1 MSIATV
7 PRHGPIGAAGAL
19 LVLASLAAGGAQ
31 AGPASPGACEPA
43 PKGSN
48 MLSAQDKAAGWKLLW
63 DGRTAAGWRG
73 AAQEPFPA
81 SGWTMC
87 GGVLTIQE
95 RGGGE
100 AQGPGDIITRKR
112 FGDFDLTFDFKI
124 TPGANSG
131 VKIFVQTD
139 LSPIDKVTGK
149 PVNVGS
155 SIGME
160 YQVLDDDR
168 HPDAKLGR
176 DGNRTVGSFY
186 DVIAAAEGK
195 AVNPP
200 GTWNHGRILAQGG
213 KVTFWLNGRE
223 TVSFTRGSPAFRDA
237 VAKSK
242 FAAIPG
248 FGEWADGHILLQ
260 DHGNTIAFTNL
271 KIRELSP
278 AR

>member
-1 MSIATV
+1 MIIATL
-7 PRHGPIGAAGAL
+7 PRRGLIGAASVLLAL
-19 LVLASLAAGGAQ
+19 GPVLAGGAQ
-31 AGPASPGACEPA
+31 ARPASPEACAPA
-43 PKGSN
+43 PEGAN
-48 MLSAQDKAAGWKLLW
+48 TLSAQEKATGWTLLW
-63 DGRTAAGWRG
+63 DGKTAAGWRG
-73 AAQEPFPA
+73 AAHAQFPA

-100 AQGPGDIITRKR
+100 AQGPGDIITQKR

-124 TPGANSG
+124 APGANSG
-131 VKIFVQTD
+131 VKILVQTD

-160 YQVLDDDR
+160 YQVLDDER

-195 AVNPP
+195 VVNPP

-213 KVTFWLNGRE
+213 QVTFWLNGRQ
-223 TVSFTRGSPAFRDA
+223 TVSFTRGSPAFREA
-237 VAKSK
+237 VAQSK

-260 DHGNTIAFTNL
+260 DHGNTASFTNL